1 MSKLKDFKDLPIEWD
16 LDPADAV
23 ARHLEWGN
31 TGYGGHYGDAQQAS
45 FYFSV
50 DTWQEPYLIR
60 LQKMTKDG
68 SQTLYEMELPQEFYS
83 EYAYAKATFGLSQ
96 ELKMWLQEIMGY

>member
-1 MSKLKDFKDLPIEWD
+1 MNSLHAFKDLPIEWD

-31 TGYGGHYGDAQQAS
+31 TGFSGHYGDPDQAS
-45 FYFSV
+45 YYFTV
-50 DTWQEPYLIR
+50 DTWQSPYLLR

-68 SQTLYEMELPQEFYS
+68 PQTLYEIELPQKFRPEFDF
-83 EYAYAKATFGLSQ
+83 AKGCFALSP
-96 ELKMWLQEIMGY
+96 ELKQWLQQLWES

>member
-1 MSKLKDFKDLPIEWD
+1 MKDFDAFQDLPVEWD

-31 TGYGGHYGDAQQAS
+31 TGYGGHYGDPDQAS
-45 FYFSV
+45 YYFTV
-50 DTWQEPYLIR
+50 DTWQSPYLLR

-68 SQTLYEMELPQEFYS
+68 PQTLHEMELPGKFYQDYD
-83 EYAYAKATFGLSQ
+83 YARGCFALTE
-96 ELKMWLQEIMGY
+96 ELKRWLQDYWPE

>member
-1 MSKLKDFKDLPIEWD
+1 MNSLRDFKDLPIEWD
-16 LDPADAV
+16 LEPADAV

-31 TGYGGHYGDAQQAS
+31 TGYGGHYGDAQKVS
-45 FYFSV
+45 YYFSV

-68 SQTLYEMELPQEFYS
+68 SQTLHELELPREFYPD
-83 EYAYAKATFGLSQ
+83 YAYAKGTFALTLKLQ
-96 ELKMWLQEIMGY
+96 AWLLEQMEL